1 VKEAW
6 ATSLNLLDYL
16 EENGVKSGETEG
28 RTKAVMPTND
38 KTEGD
43 SRFRI
48 ALARTVT
55 TWALVAILALAT
67 LIIVVAGINAIRVPE
82 KEDQFFDIAKYVL
95 GVLLPVIGAWVGTVL
110 AFYFGQVNFE
120 AASRSAANLVRQLS
134 PREKLQAKPAD
145 QAMMKINEVTS
156 FKIPPDKTEGD
167 ITIKKLID
175 EGFEKDKSHPRQR
188 LPILVA
194 EGRGKYVLHRST
206 IDAFVAPK
214 KRPPDVDE
222 STLSLKDLLED
233 SKLKDYIVNSFLPL
247 APNATLADAKD
258 LLDKN
263 PQCLDILVTQDGTK
277 NGIVVG
283 WITNVMVL
291 NAATI

>member
-1 VKEAW
+1 
-6 ATSLNLLDYL
+6 
-16 EENGVKSGETEG
+16 
-28 RTKAVMPTND
+28 MPTDD
-38 KTEGD
+38 KSEDDGQ
-43 SRFRI
+43 FRI
-48 ALARTVT
+48 ALAKGVT
-55 TWALVAILALAT
+55 TWALVVILVIASV
-67 LIIVVAGINAIRVPE
+67 IILVAGINAIRVPE
-82 KEDQFFDIAKYVL
+82 KEQWDQFFDVAKYVL

-134 PREKLQAKPAD
+134 PREKLQAAACG
-145 QAMMKINEVTS
+145 QAMMKINDITS
-156 FKIPPDKTEGD
+156 FKVPPDKTEAD
-167 ITIKKLID
+167 ITIEQLID
-175 EGFEKDKSHPRQR
+175 QGFEKDKSHPRQR
-188 LPILVA
+188 LPILDV

-214 KRPPDVDE
+214 KHPPDVDE
-222 STLSLKDLLED
+222 TTLSLKDLLED

-247 APNATLADAKD
+247 APDATLADAKD

-277 NGIVVG
+277 NGTVVG
-283 WITNVMVL
+283 WITNVIVL

>member
-1 VKEAW
+1 
-6 ATSLNLLDYL
+6 
-16 EENGVKSGETEG
+16 
-28 RTKAVMPTND
+28 MPTND
-38 KTEGD
+38 KPEGD
-43 SRFRI
+43 SKFRI
-48 ALARTVT
+48 ALAKTVT
-55 TWALVAILALAT
+55 TWALVAILAIAA
-67 LIIVVAGINAIRVPE
+67 LIILVAGINAVRFPE
-82 KEDQFFDIAKYVL
+82 KEDQFFDIAKYIL

-134 PREKLQAKPAD
+134 PREKLQAKAAD
-145 QAMMKINEVTS
+145 QAMMKINEVTT
-156 FKIPPDKTEGD
+156 FKIPPETTEGD
-167 ITIKKLID
+167 ITIRELID

-188 LPILVA
+188 LPILDA
-194 EGRGKYVLHRST
+194 ESRGKYVLHRST
-206 IDAFVAPK
+206 IDAFVAPM

-233 SKLKDYIVNSFLPL
+233 PKIKDYIVNSFLPL
-247 APNATLADAKD
+247 TPSATLADAKD

-263 PQCLDILVTQDGTK
+263 PQCLDILVTQGGTK

>member
-1 VKEAW
+1 
-6 ATSLNLLDYL
+6 
-16 EENGVKSGETEG
+16 
-28 RTKAVMPTND
+28 MPTD
-38 KTEGD
+38 DRSEGD
-43 SRFRI
+43 SQFRI
-48 ALARTVT
+48 ALAKGVT
-55 TWALVAILALAT
+55 TWALVAILAIAG
-67 LIIVVAGINAIRVPE
+67 LIILVAGINAILVPGN
-82 KEDQFFDIAKYVL
+82 EDQFFDIAKYVL

-134 PREKLQAKPAD
+134 PREKLQAAAAD

-167 ITIKKLID
+167 ITIKELID
-175 EGFEKDKSHPRQR
+175 QGFEKDKSRPRQR
-188 LPILVA
+188 LPILNTDS
-194 EGRGKYVLHRST
+194 RGKYVLHRST

-214 KRPPDVDE
+214 KHPPDVDE
-222 STLSLKDLLED
+222 TTLSLKDLLED

-247 APNATLADAKD
+247 APDATLADAKD

-277 NGIVVG
+277 NSIVVG
-283 WITNVMVL
+283 CITNVMVL

>member
-1 VKEAW
+1 MKQKGA
-6 ATSLNLLDYL
+6 AKN
-16 EENGVKSGETEG
+16 
-28 RTKAVMPTND
+28 VMPTND
-38 KTEGD
+38 KPEGD
-43 SRFRI
+43 SKFRI
-48 ALARTVT
+48 ALAKTVT
-55 TWALVAILALAT
+55 TWALVAILAIAA
-67 LIIVVAGINAIRVPE
+67 LIILVAGINAIRFPE
-82 KEDQFFDIAKYVL
+82 KEQRDQFFDIAKYIL

-134 PREKLQAKPAD
+134 PREKLQAEAAG
-145 QAMMKINEVTS
+145 QAMMKINEVTT
-156 FKIPPDKTEGD
+156 FKIPPDKTEAD
-167 ITIKKLID
+167 ITIRELID

-188 LPILVA
+188 LPILDA
-194 EGRGKYVLHRST
+194 ESRGKYVLHRST
-206 IDAFVAPK
+206 IDAFVAPL

-233 SKLKDYIVNSFLPL
+233 SKIKDYIVNSFLPL
-247 APNATLADAKD
+247 APDATLADAKD

>member
-1 VKEAW
+1 
-6 ATSLNLLDYL
+6 
-16 EENGVKSGETEG
+16 
-28 RTKAVMPTND
+28 MPTND
-38 KTEGD
+38 KSEGD
-43 SRFRI
+43 SQFRI
-48 ALARTVT
+48 ALAKAVT
-55 TWALVAILALAT
+55 TWALVAILAIAT
-67 LIIVVAGINAIRVPE
+67 LIIVVAGVNAIRFHD
-82 KEDQFFDIAKYVL
+82 KEQRDQFFDIAKYVL

-134 PREKLQAKPAD
+134 PREKLQAEAAGK
-145 QAMMKINEVTS
+145 AMMKINEVTS
-156 FKIPPDKTEGD
+156 FKIPSDTTAAD
-167 ITIKKLID
+167 ITIRELID
-175 EGFEKDKSHPRQR
+175 EGFEKDKSRPRQR
-188 LPILVA
+188 LPILDND
-194 EGRGKYVLHRST
+194 GRGKYVLHRSM

-233 SKLKDYIVNSFLPL
+233 SKLKNYIVNSFLPL
-247 APNATLADAKD
+247 APDRTLADAKD
-258 LLDKN
+258 LLDRN

-277 NGIVVG
+277 NGIVAG

>member
-1 VKEAW
+1 
-6 ATSLNLLDYL
+6 
-16 EENGVKSGETEG
+16 
-28 RTKAVMPTND
+28 MPIND
-38 KTEGD
+38 KSEGD
-43 SRFRI
+43 SQFRI
-48 ALARTVT
+48 ALARAVT
-55 TWALVAILALAT
+55 TWALVAILAIAS
-67 LIIVVAGINAIRVPE
+67 LIIVVAGVNAIRVPE
-82 KEDQFFDIAKYVL
+82 KEQRDQFFDIAKYVL

-134 PREKLQAKPAD
+134 PREKLQAVAAG
-145 QAMMKINEVTS
+145 QAMMKINGVTT
-156 FKIPPDKTEGD
+156 FKIPPDKTEAN
-167 ITIKKLID
+167 ITIRKLID

-188 LPILVA
+188 LPMLDA
-194 EGRGKYVLHRST
+194 EGKGKYVLHRST

-233 SKLKDYIVNSFLPL
+233 AKLKDYIVNSFLPL
-247 APNATLADAKD
+247 ASDGTLADAKD

-263 PQCLDILVTQDGTK
+263 PQCLDILVTQDGAK
-277 NGIVVG
+277 NGIVAG

>member
-1 VKEAW
+1 MKEKGAP
-6 ATSLNLLDYL
+6 N
-16 EENGVKSGETEG
+16 N
-28 RTKAVMPTND
+28 VMPIDD
-38 KTEGD
+38 KSEKD
-43 SRFRI
+43 SQFRV
-48 ALARTVT
+48 ALAKTVT
-55 TWALVAILALAT
+55 TWALVAILGIVT
-67 LIIVVAGINAIRVPE
+67 VIILIAGINAIRFPQ
-82 KEDQFFDIAKYVL
+82 KEQRDQFFDIAKYVL

-134 PREKLQAKPAD
+134 PREKLQAEAASH
-145 QAMMKINEVTS
+145 AMMKINEVTT
-156 FKIPPDKTEGD
+156 FKIPPDKTEAD
-167 ITIKKLID
+167 ITIRELID
-175 EGFEKDKSHPRQR
+175 EGFEKDKSRPRQR
-188 LPILVA
+188 LPILDA
-194 EGRGKYVLHRST
+194 ESRGKYVLHRST

-233 SKLKDYIVNSFLPL
+233 AKIKDYIVNSFMPL
-247 APNATLADAKD
+247 APEATLADAKD

-263 PQCLDILVTQDGTK
+263 PQCLDILVTKDGTK
-277 NGIVVG
+277 NGIVDG

>member
-1 VKEAW
+1 M
-6 ATSLNLLDYL
+6 L
-16 EENGVKSGETEG
+16 
-28 RTKAVMPTND
+28 TND

-48 ALARTVT
+48 ALAKTVL
-55 TWALVAILALAT
+55 TWALAAILAIVT
-67 LIIVVAGINAIRVPE
+67 VIILVAGINVILKPG
-82 KEDQFFDIAKYVL
+82 KEQMDQFFDIAKYVL

-134 PREKLQAKPAD
+134 PREKLQAKPAN

-156 FKIPPDKTEGD
+156 FKVPPDKTEAD
-167 ITIKKLID
+167 ITMRKLID

-188 LPILVA
+188 LPVLNA
-194 EGRGKYVLHRST
+194 EGKGKYVLHRST

-247 APNATLADAKD
+247 APEATLADAKD

-277 NGIVVG
+277 NGTVAG